1 MEVGEKG
8 ILHLIDKNICE
19 YSELQYAILNG
30 DDNILSEGYSIFS
43 HRIGKYYENSRILA
57 NRLTCDNYIS
67 LLNDK
72 SKDVRC
78 SVLTLIRDSFTL
90 YDSNVSLMECI
101 LNISVDG
108 SDEERVIVNTIL
120 TKEVVNFYKK
130 EVDRILVGFVE
141 NSGGKCFFDYYTFNY
156 LYELLVRFERKDLI
170 DRLLMIGK
178 NSNIN
183 GIKEACE
190 EIIEDLIIKNI

>member
-30 DDNILSEGYSIFS
+30 DDNILSEGYSIFL
-43 HRIGKYYENSRILA
+43 HRIGKYYENSKILA
-57 NRLTCDNYIS
+57 NRLTCDNYLS

-141 NSGGKCFFDYYTFNY
+141 NSGGKCFLDYYTFNY
-156 LYELLVRFERKDLI
+156 LCELLVRFERKDLI
-170 DRLLMIGK
+170 ERLLMIGK
-178 NSNIN
+178 DSNISS
-183 GIKEACE
+183 IKEACE
-190 EIIEDLIIKNI
+190 EIIENLIIKNI

>member
-1 MEVGEKG
+1 MEVDENG
-8 ILHLIDKNICE
+8 ILYLIDKNICE
-19 YSELQYAILNG
+19 YSDLQYAIVNG
-30 DDNILSEGYSIFS
+30 DVLSEGYSIFS
-43 HRIGKYYENSRILA
+43 HGIGKYYENSKILA
-57 NRLTCDNYIS
+57 NRLTCDNYLY

-78 SVLTLIRDSFTL
+78 SILTLIRDSFTL

-120 TKEVVNFYKK
+120 TKEIVDFYKK
-130 EVDRILVGFVE
+130 EVDRILVSFVE

-156 LYELLVRFERKDLI
+156 LYELLVRFESKDLI
-170 DRLLMIGK
+170 DKLLVIGE

-190 EIIEDLIIKNI
+190 EIIEDLITKNI